1 MRREQEDRVVAD
13 LKRKIVLLAGPRQTG
28 KTTLSRQLGLST
40 AYFNF
45 DRAEDRALLMA
56 KEWDRTV
63 ALVVLDEL
71 HKMPRW
77 KAWLKGIYD
86 TEGVKPALLVT
97 GSARLETFRRGG
109 DSLAGRFYLHRLHP
123 FTVREVNAEVNAVD
137 ALDRI
142 LRLGG
147 FPEPFL
153 TNDENEARRWRR
165 THLDTI
171 LREDLIDLERVRD
184 VRSIEVLVELLL
196 ARVGSTV
203 SLASLARELQVSS
216 HTIKH
221 WLQILENL
229 YVLFP
234 VRPYHRNIARSIV
247 KEPKYYFY
255 DTGAVANAGADPGAV
270 LENAVACALL
280 RELQLVEDQEGRKT
294 ALCFLRD
301 KEKREVDFL
310 VTVDNRPLQLV
321 EVKLSD
327 DTFAPSLAHF
337 AAQLPKVE
345 ALQVVKNLKRAKT
358 DATRTM
364 QMVSATDY
372 LSRVSFVSAPKP
384 RAR

>member
-1 MRREQEDRVVAD
+1 
-13 LKRKIVLLAGPRQTG
+13 
-28 KTTLSRQLGLST
+28 
-40 AYFNF
+40 
-45 DRAEDRALLMA
+45 MA

-63 ALVVLDEL
+63 ELVVCDEL
-71 HKMPRW
+71 HKMRHW
-77 KAWLKGIYD
+77 KAWLKGVYD
-86 TEGVKPALLVT
+86 TEGVAPALLVT

-123 FTVREVNAEVNAVD
+123 FTVHEVAAEVNATD

-153 TNDENEARRWRR
+153 LNDENEARRWRR

-184 VRSIEVLVELLL
+184 VRSIELLVELLF

-216 HTIKH
+216 HTVKH

-301 KEKREVDFL
+301 KDKREVDFL
-310 VTVDNRPLQLV
+310 VTIDNRPRQLV

-327 DTFAPSLAHF
+327 DTFATSLAHF
-337 AAQLPKVE
+337 AAQLPSVV

-358 DATRTM
+358 DPKKM
-364 QMVSATDY
+364 LQMVAATDY
-372 LSRVSFVSAPKP
+372 LSRVSFLSTPGAE
-384 RAR
+384 AR